1 MMSSGADV
9 GHGGALAGMSDAGA
23 AGTPLPLPLPP
34 EAVVAD
40 GASSSTSVPTAN
52 APSRLRTAG
61 GWNASNASETSR
73 PEMFCRRKRKAGRD
87 DHRAHHLERA
97 ERQLRRGVRSE
108 RRDARSGGD
117 SGARSVRVGARCG
130 RSVARTPSDPSRAVR
145 VRAIRECEV
154 AREPPARRGG
164 GRAAS
169 VGRAFAPGA
178 RSRRQGGTA
187 PSSSH
192 RAPDRGA
199 RRSATAV
206 VVVWL
211 VSLKTVVSLGVSSA
225 RGPRAPRDR
234 ASSYMCTRARV
245 RVGVAPP
252 RRAETRERR
261 QSTHLAV
268 DREQRLARRGR
279 GSLELGGRVG
289 RVLLLRDRLTAL
301 AHGGGVVA
309 AGECEV
315 GALAASLVST
325 TGWIDEKFLT
335 KNLFHV
341 FRKDT
346 SGTPCRPSV

>member
-1 MMSSGADV
+1 MSSGADV
-9 GHGGALAGMSDAGA
+9 GHGGALAGTSDAGA

-73 PEMFCRRKRKAGRD
+73 PEMFCRRKRKARRD
-87 DHRAHHLERA
+87 DHRAHHFERA

-117 SGARSVRVGARCG
+117 SGARSVRGGARCG
-130 RSVARTPSDPSRAVR
+130 RSVARTPSDPSRAA
-145 VRAIRECEV
+145 RARASHRRGAVV
-154 AREPPARRGG
+154 AARRP
-164 GRAAS
+164 S
-169 VGRAFAPGA
+169 V
-178 RSRRQGGTA
+178 A
-187 PSSSH
+187 PSH
-192 RAPDRGA
+192 LKHDPAARVVRHPVRHIEHLIAERGV
-199 RRSATAV
+199 RRRRF

-234 ASSYMCTRARV
+234 ASSYVCTRARV
-245 RVGVAPP
+245 RVGFAPP

-261 QSTHLAV
+261 QNTHLAV

-279 GSLELGGRVG
+279 GALELGGRVG

-325 TGWIDEKFLT
+325 TGWSRNF
-335 KNLFHV
+335 
-341 FRKDT
+341 
-346 SGTPCRPSV
+346 